1 MLMKTTPL
9 SGWNF
14 RSSRCILGTCRHRN
28 TPHRSPTPGLFLGLI
43 ITLAAVVA
51 CSGYITWQ
59 ISGLRE
65 LQNNLVDRN
74 RKDSLQLLRI
84 QNDLNTLAL
93 AMRDMLDNNEPYPLT
108 AWTAQFQRIRA
119 DLDDAL
125 RKEEQ
130 VAMADRTPEQRQYL
144 GNSMAQFWDAVDR
157 TFALAANGKQDEARS
172 QIQLSLQARQAALS
186 TAVARLLVQNNE
198 SEEQAAL
205 RIAQIYDR
213 VQRQVYLFLTLTLV
227 AILLTGLY
235 SIRSN
240 RRLFAQLATLS
251 AQRSELAQ
259 KLISTQESTL
269 RHISRELH
277 DEFGQ
282 ILTAIGAMLS
292 RAGNQVPEGS
302 RLRADL
308 REVAEIAQST
318 LDKVR
323 SLSQALHPVMLD
335 ESGLESTLDWYLPVV
350 ERQAGIHLSYEKS
363 GTVFPVDGDAAI
375 HVYRVLQEALNNV
388 TRHSGAK
395 EAWVRLRF
403 LPQDTGAASGRPWK
417 WIYGAGTEARNW
429 AGSDAGT
436 RGAVGRHPRIR
447 PAGGRRHADS
457 SHRAQEKIWGET
469 GFAWRIKFLSCWWMT
484 IAWCGAGFGAFWK
497 TSRTSRSRAK
507 PAMARKPCNLRKEL
521 AAASGR
527 DGLRHAE
534 DERPGSHAEDSRR
547 SNRKPWC

>member
-1 MLMKTTPL
+1 
-9 SGWNF
+9 
-14 RSSRCILGTCRHRN
+14 
-28 TPHRSPTPGLFLGLI
+28 LGLI

-51 CSGYITWQ
+51 YSGYITSH

-108 AWTAQFQRIRA
+108 AWTAQFQRIRS

-130 VAMADRTPEQRQYL
+130 VAVADRTPEQRQYL
-144 GNSMAQFWDAVDR
+144 RNSMAQFWEALDR
-157 TFALAANGKQDEARS
+157 TLALAASGKQDEARS

-213 VQRQVYLFLTLTLV
+213 VQRQVYLFLTLTLI

-240 RRLFAQLATLS
+240 RRLFAQLAALS

-259 KLISTQESTL
+259 QLISTQESTL

-282 ILTAIGAMLS
+282 ILTAMGAMLS
-292 RAGNQVPEGS
+292 RAGSQVPEGS

-308 REVAEIAQST
+308 REVTEIAQGT

-323 SLSQALHPVMLD
+323 SLSQALHPVML
-335 ESGLESTLDWYLPVV
+335 EEAGLESTLDWYLPVV

-375 HVYRVLQEALNNV
+375 HVYRVVQEALNNV

-403 LPQDTGAASGRPWK
+403 LPAMLELQVEDHGSGFTETAKKQGIGLVAMRERAELLGGSLEFARPVE
-417 WIYGAGTEARNW
+417 GGTL
-429 AGSDAGT
+429 
-436 RGAVGRHPRIR
+436 IR
-447 PAGGRRHADS
+447 LTVPKENLGEKLDS
-457 SHRAQEKIWGET
+457 H
-469 GFAWRIKFLSCWWMT
+469 
-484 IAWCGAGFGAFWK
+484 
-497 TSRTSRSRAK
+497 
-507 PAMARKPCNLRKEL
+507 
-521 AAASGR
+521 
-527 DGLRHAE
+527 DG
-534 DERPGSHAEDSRR
+534 
-547 SNRKPWC
+547 

>member
-1 MLMKTTPL
+1 
-9 SGWNF
+9 
-14 RSSRCILGTCRHRN
+14 
-28 TPHRSPTPGLFLGLI
+28 LGLI

-51 CSGYITWQ
+51 YSGYIISH

-108 AWTAQFQRIRA
+108 AWTAQFQRIRS

-130 VAMADRTPEQRQYL
+130 VAVADRTPEQRQYL
-144 GNSMAQFWDAVDR
+144 RNSMAQFWEALDR
-157 TFALAANGKQDEARS
+157 TLALAANGKQDEARS

-213 VQRQVYLFLTLTLV
+213 VQRQVYLFLTLTLI

-240 RRLFAQLATLS
+240 RRLFAQLAALS

-259 KLISTQESTL
+259 QLISTQESTL

-282 ILTAIGAMLS
+282 ILTAMGAMLS

-308 REVAEIAQST
+308 REVTEIAQGT

-323 SLSQALHPVMLD
+323 SLSQALHPVML
-335 ESGLESTLDWYLPVV
+335 EEAGLESTLDWYLPVV

-375 HVYRVLQEALNNV
+375 HVYRVVQEALNNV

-403 LPQDTGAASGRPWK
+403 LPAMLELQVEDHGSGFTESAKKQGIGLVAMRERAELLGGSLEFVRPVE
-417 WIYGAGTEARNW
+417 GGTL
-429 AGSDAGT
+429 
-436 RGAVGRHPRIR
+436 IR
-447 PAGGRRHADS
+447 LTVPKENLGEKLDS
-457 SHRAQEKIWGET
+457 H
-469 GFAWRIKFLSCWWMT
+469 
-484 IAWCGAGFGAFWK
+484 
-497 TSRTSRSRAK
+497 
-507 PAMARKPCNLRKEL
+507 
-521 AAASGR
+521 
-527 DGLRHAE
+527 DG
-534 DERPGSHAEDSRR
+534 
-547 SNRKPWC
+547 

>member
-1 MLMKTTPL
+1 
-9 SGWNF
+9 
-14 RSSRCILGTCRHRN
+14 
-28 TPHRSPTPGLFLGLI
+28 LGLI

-51 CSGYITWQ
+51 YSGYITSH

-108 AWTAQFQRIRA
+108 AWTAQFQRIRS

-130 VAMADRTPEQRQYL
+130 VAVADRTPEQRQYL
-144 GNSMAQFWDAVDR
+144 RNSMAQFWEALDR
-157 TFALAANGKQDEARS
+157 TLALAASGKQDEARS

-213 VQRQVYLFLTLTLV
+213 VQRQVYLFLTLTLI

-240 RRLFAQLATLS
+240 RRLFAQLAALS

-259 KLISTQESTL
+259 QLISTQESTL

-282 ILTAIGAMLS
+282 ILTAMGAMLS
-292 RAGNQVPEGS
+292 RAGSQVPEGS

-308 REVAEIAQST
+308 REVTEIAQGT

-323 SLSQALHPVMLD
+323 SLSQALHPVML
-335 ESGLESTLDWYLPVV
+335 EEAGLESTLDWYLPVV

-375 HVYRVLQEALNNV
+375 HVYRVVQEALNNV

-403 LPQDTGAASGRPWK
+403 LPAMLELQVEDHGSGFTETAKKQGIGLVAMRERAELLGGLLEFARPVE
-417 WIYGAGTEARNW
+417 GGTL
-429 AGSDAGT
+429 
-436 RGAVGRHPRIR
+436 IR
-447 PAGGRRHADS
+447 LTVPKENLG
-457 SHRAQEKIWGET
+457 EK
-469 GFAWRIKFLSCWWMT
+469 L
-484 IAWCGAGFGAFWK
+484 
-497 TSRTSRSRAK
+497 
-507 PAMARKPCNLRKEL
+507 
-521 AAASGR
+521 
-527 DGLRHAE
+527 
-534 DERPGSHAEDSRR
+534 DSR
-547 SNRKPWC
+547 

>member
-1 MLMKTTPL
+1 
-9 SGWNF
+9 
-14 RSSRCILGTCRHRN
+14 
-28 TPHRSPTPGLFLGLI
+28 LGLI

-130 VAMADRTPEQRQYL
+130 VAVADRTPEQRQYL

-157 TFALAANGKQDEARS
+157 TLALAANGKQDEARA

-240 RRLFAQLATLS
+240 RRLFAQLAALS

-282 ILTAIGAMLS
+282 ILTAVGAMLA

-308 REVAEIAQST
+308 REVAEIAQGT

-350 ERQAGIHLSYEKS
+350 ERQAGIRLSYEKS
-363 GTVFPVDGDAAI
+363 GAVFPVDGDAAI
-375 HVYRVLQEALNNV
+375 HVYRVVQEALNNV

-403 LPQDTGAASGRPWK
+403 LPKTLELQVEDHG
-417 WIYGAGTEARNW
+417 
-429 AGSDAGT
+429 
-436 RGAVGRHPRIR
+436 
-447 PAGGRRHADS
+447 
-457 SHRAQEKIWGET
+457 T
-469 GFAWRIKFLSCWWMT
+469 GFA
-484 IAWCGAGFGAFWK
+484 AQ
-497 TSRTSRSRAK
+497 
-507 PAMARKPCNLRKEL
+507 ARKHGIGLVAMRERAELLGGSLEFAHPTEGGTLIRLTVPRENLGEKL
-521 AAASGR
+521 DLHGR
-527 DGLRHAE
+527 
-534 DERPGSHAEDSRR
+534 
-547 SNRKPWC
+547 